1 MAEWRNFSAKQKAK
15 RKGKQGNEADGV
27 EEIVVQRMSADVCGK
42 QQKYTRIG
50 AQEYVPLGATPGGV
64 LPPHMCGGVPPMLS
78 NPDPVYD
85 KKWVF

>member
-1 MAEWRNFSAKQKAK
+1 MEEVCCQTEAK

-50 AQEYVPLGATPGGV
+50 AQEYVPFGATLFGGV
-64 LPPHMCGGVPPMLS
+64 AE
-78 NPDPVYD
+78 
-85 KKWVF
+85 

>member
-1 MAEWRNFSAKQKAK
+1 MAEWRKFVAKQKAK

-50 AQEYVPLGATPGGV
+50 AQEYVPFGATLFGGV
-64 LPPHMCGGVPPMLS
+64 AE
-78 NPDPVYD
+78 
-85 KKWVF
+85 